1 MILDYMLKEHISR
14 GIYFVEVD
22 QRFYTQPQK
31 ILDFQLKAETVIN
44 ILNFSLFVCSVM
56 IKLGLIFFCV
66 TASSIERNL
75 GTILDKTVYMDL
87 IVEQWNKIQCTNSFT
102 TMYVSK
108 RSFDTFIKFYNWK
121 IMTLSF
127 MLFVFSIIFYRSH
140 LCKIVVNNAMFD

>member
-1 MILDYMLKEHISR
+1 MLKEHISQ

-31 ILDFQLKAETVIN
+31 ILDFQLTAETVIN

-87 IVEQWNKIQCTNSFT
+87 IVEQWNKI
-102 TMYVSK
+102 
-108 RSFDTFIKFYNWK
+108 
-121 IMTLSF
+121 
-127 MLFVFSIIFYRSH
+127 
-140 LCKIVVNNAMFD
+140 